1 MKKILLVALVL
12 LGLQTQAQINYCD
25 SISYT
30 VVQGTQTLTTM
41 GDASSFITMVDSIVW
56 SWQACNATMCYS
68 GYGDTASFG
77 QILTTDTVKVCYDA
91 YIYYD
96 SSIYICNHCDSLVYD
111 VNSYSWVLMNM
122 GNPTSINEL
131 EFTWEDDG
139 IIYDM
144 LGRKLKEIPVGTM
157 YIRNRKLHIKQ

>member
-1 MKKILLVALVL
+1 
-12 LGLQTQAQINYCD
+12 
-25 SISYT
+25 
-30 VVQGTQTLTTM
+30 
-41 GDASSFITMVDSIVW
+41 
-56 SWQACNATMCYS
+56 
-68 GYGDTASFG
+68 
-77 QILTTDTVKVCYDA
+77 
-91 YIYYD
+91 
-96 SSIYICNHCDSLVYD
+96 
-111 VNSYSWVLMNM
+111 MNM